1 METEA
6 ACRYNLLLAS
16 GPTRWLVCR
25 KSAWVEI
32 YRKSQRTR
40 ARSRPFTS
48 SPWGVPRVSASYFVR
63 NTCCV
68 EHEKSASRYR
78 QPCLRSLATP
88 ILRHLCSPRER
99 PRTVPTTLRD
109 GSRCTSS
116 STLIDNRISNFLPSI
131 FLSFHAIF
139 LEFVYF
145 FLSNFIIYQ
154 SRKEKGRERAVIRKA
169 SNSKS
174 GCLCINRMFESVC
187 GGLSVD
193 RSKADAGSRV

>member
-78 QPCLRSLATP
+78 QPCLRSLVTP
-88 ILRHLCSPRER
+88 ILRHLCSPRELVAATDR
-99 PRTVPTTLRD
+99 SNDLER
-109 GSRCTSS
+109 SFSS
-116 STLIDNRISNFLPSI
+116 STLIDNRFEFSFVNFSFLYSLNSFI
-131 FLSFHAIF
+131 FFFQILSFTD
-139 LEFVYF
+139 LE
-145 FLSNFIIYQ
+145 
-154 SRKEKGRERAVIRKA
+154 RKKERERA
-169 SNSKS
+169 
-174 GCLCINRMFESVC
+174 
-187 GGLSVD
+187 
-193 RSKADAGSRV
+193 